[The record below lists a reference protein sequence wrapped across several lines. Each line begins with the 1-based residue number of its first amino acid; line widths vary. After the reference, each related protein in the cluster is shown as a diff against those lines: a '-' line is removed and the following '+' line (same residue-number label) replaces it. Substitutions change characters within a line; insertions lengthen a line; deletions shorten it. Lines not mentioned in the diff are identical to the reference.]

1 MSNDSSFL
9 KNTLD
14 LIENDP
20 EIKSYIYQ
28 QIQEFNTFVTPET
41 LVMVIARDPL
51 GRYEGNTTEDIIS
64 SDLEEDQKVMAKFE
78 DEEDG
83 EDFIDEDEITDEMRK
98 SRYRIAVVLKDGDH
112 AIEAES
118 FNDDIFEAIR
128 LSKEALIV
136 KLLEIQEEIENPKE
150 RMNAIMQASENKPI
164 H

>member
-28 QIQEFNTFVTPET
+28 QIQDFNSFVTPET

-51 GRYEGNTTEDIIS
+51 GRYDQPEPEMVSTDMETLPNQ
-64 SDLEEDQKVMAKFE
+64 LETDF
-78 DEEDG
+78 DDDDG
-83 EDFIDEDEITDEMRK
+83 DFIDEDDITDEMRK

-128 LSKEALIV
+128 LSKEALIA
-136 KLLEIQEEIENPKE
+136 KLIEIQEEIESPQD
-150 RMNAIMQASENKPI
+150 RMKAIQQASENKPI

>member
-28 QIQEFNTFVTPET
+28 QIQDFNAFVTPET

-51 GRYEGNTTEDIIS
+51 GRYDQPEFEPVS
-64 SDLEEDQKVMAKFE
+64 SDMEAAPNQAAEEFE
-78 DEEDG
+78 DDG
-83 EDFIDEDEITDEMRK
+83 DFIDEDEITDEMRS
-98 SRYRIAVVLKDGDH
+98 SRYRIAVVLKDGEH

-136 KLLEIQEEIENPKE
+136 KLLEIQEEVENPKD
-150 RMNAIMQASENKPI
+150 RMIAIQQASENKPI

>member
-28 QIQEFNTFVTPET
+28 QIQDFNAFVTPET

-51 GRYEGNTTEDIIS
+51 GRYDQPETEVVS
-64 SDLEEDQKVMAKFE
+64 SDMEASPSQIADFD
-78 DEEDG
+78 DEG
-83 EDFIDEDEITDEMRK
+83 GDFIDEDDITDEMRK

-128 LSKEALIV
+128 LSKEALIE
-136 KLLEIQEEIENPKE
+136 KLLEIQEEVESPKD
-150 RMNAIMQASENKPI
+150 RMIAIQQASENKPI

>member
-28 QIQEFNTFVTPET
+28 QIQDFNAFVTPET

-51 GRYEGNTTEDIIS
+51 GRY
-64 SDLEEDQKVMAKFE
+64 DQPEAETVATDMEIPHSQINAEF
-78 DEEDG
+78 DDDDG
-83 EDFIDEDEITDEMRK
+83 DFIDEDEITDEMRK
-98 SRYRIAVVLKDGDH
+98 SRYRIAVVLKDGEH

-128 LSKEALIV
+128 LSKESLIQ
-136 KLLEIQEEIENPKE
+136 KLLEIQEEVESPKD
-150 RMNAIMQASENKPI
+150 RMIAIQQASENKPI

>member
-51 GRYEGNTTEDIIS
+51 GRYKESAPETIS
-64 SDLEEDQKVMAKFE
+64 SDLDDEQNLMSLFE
-78 DEEDG
+78 DEEEG
-83 EDFIDEDEITDEMRK
+83 EDFIAEEDITDEMRK
-98 SRYRIAVVLKDGDH
+98 SRYRIAVVLKDGEH

-128 LSKEALIV
+128 LSKEALIQ
-136 KLLEIQEEIENPKE
+136 KLIEIQEEIESPQD
-150 RMNAIMQASENKPI
+150 RMKAIQLASENKPI

>member
-28 QIQEFNTFVTPET
+28 QIQEFNPFVTPET

-51 GRYEGNTTEDIIS
+51 GRYDQPEETEIVS
-64 SDLEEDQKVMAKFE
+64 SDLEAQPSQISAEFD
-78 DEEDG
+78 DEG
-83 EDFIDEDEITDEMRK
+83 GDFIDEDEITDEMRK

-128 LSKEALIV
+128 LSKEALIS
-136 KLLEIQEEIENPKE
+136 KLLEIQEEVESPKD
-150 RMNAIMQASENKPI
+150 RMIAIQQASENKPI

>member
-1 MSNDSSFL
+1 MSNESIFL

-28 QIQEFNTFVTPET
+28 QIHDFNSFVTPET

-51 GRYEGNTTEDIIS
+51 GDYKGTTTDITASDMDQEHHIEEITEEG
-64 SDLEEDQKVMAKFE
+64 FE
-78 DEEDG
+78 GSEIDEED
-83 EDFIDEDEITDEMRK
+83 ITEEMRK
-98 SRYRIAVVLKDGDH
+98 SRYRIAIVLKDGDH

-128 LSKEALIV
+128 SSKEALIQ
-136 KLLEIQEEIENPKE
+136 KLIEIQEEVESPQE
-150 RMNAIMQASENKPI
+150 RIRAIQQASENKI